1 MTGQRNTSHEHRAYL
16 PAMGKQWLLPLYDPF
31 ARFVGIKR
39 VHEKLLDRANI
50 RPGQRVLEIG
60 CGTGDLLQTLK
71 RRYPDVSAL
80 GIDPDPSALRRA
92 RRKAARTKLRI
103 QYERAFADDLPLPD
117 GSFDRVLSSFM
128 LHHIDEEEW
137 TRVLREVKR
146 VLRPGGE
153 LHVAD
158 LDGTLPGQEGGHAHH
173 SGQTADSLPERA
185 LSALV
190 DAGLTGVRENGY
202 GRARLGRYVFYRADV
217 G

>member
-1 MTGQRNTSHEHRAYL
+1 MTGQHNSHSENRAYL

-31 ARFVGIKR
+31 ARFIGIGR
-39 VHEKLLDRANI
+39 VHEKLLERANL

-60 CGTGDLLQTLK
+60 CGTGDLLRTLK
-71 RRYPDVSAL
+71 RHHPEVDAM
-80 GIDPDPSALRRA
+80 GIDPDLSALRRA
-92 RRKAARTKLRI
+92 RRKAARGKVQI
-103 QYERAFADDLPLPD
+103 QYERAFADDLPLAD
-117 GSFDRVLSSFM
+117 HSVDRVLSSFM
-128 LHHIDEEEW
+128 LHHIDEADW
-137 TRVLREVKR
+137 VRVLREVRR

-158 LDGTLPGQEGGHAHH
+158 IDGSLPGHEGGHAHR
-173 SGQTADSLPERA
+173 SGRAGDSLPDRA